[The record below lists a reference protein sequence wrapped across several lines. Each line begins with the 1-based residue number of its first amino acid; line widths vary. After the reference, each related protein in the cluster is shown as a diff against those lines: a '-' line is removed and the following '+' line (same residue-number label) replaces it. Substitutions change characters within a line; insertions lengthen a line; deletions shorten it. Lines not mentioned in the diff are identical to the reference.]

1 MEHTLNKVFHGFYK
15 DSVALMR
22 LSRDLAAM
30 DGVNEAALMMGTPSN
45 KQILKDAGLLADSG
59 AAAEGGDLIL
69 AVRAKDSDAAQN
81 AADTI
86 EPQIMSQMRAAT
98 GDTIWQPQ
106 TIRAAAKAN
115 PDANLTLISVPGEF
129 AAAEARKALNRG
141 LHVMMFSDNVSIEDE
156 ISLKVQAREQGVLM
170 MGPDCGTAILD
181 GVPLAFANK
190 VTTGDIGIIGASGT
204 GIQEVTTLISN
215 NGGGISHAIGVG
227 GRDLKD
233 EIGGISTLMGIN
245 RLDADPATKHIVL
258 ISKPPGKNVLPRI
271 LERIGQ
277 SSKPFTVCFIGATDL
292 ELPANAMVAR
302 TLKDA
307 AQAALGGGAFG
318 KPAISGT
325 SLPKDRTGIRGL
337 YSGGTLAAET
347 QLILLDAGLN
357 VASNAAVPGSRSLS
371 DDGNAHKIIDLG
383 DDEYTQGRPHPMIN
397 PEIRREPLAAALADS
412 TVGVVLIDIVI
423 GYGAHPDPAGQLAEM
438 LRTMQGTDCPT
449 IIASVTGTEQDPQV
463 RSSQINTLQTAGIHV
478 AGSNAD
484 AAIAALNLLGIN
496 S

>member
-1 MEHTLNKVFHGFYK
+1 MEHTLNKVFQGFYK

-22 LSRDLAAM
+22 LSRDLAVM
-30 DGVNEAALMMGTPSN
+30 DGVNEAALMMGSPSN
-45 KQILKDAGLLADSG
+45 KQILKDAGLLADNG
-59 AAAEGGDLIL
+59 AAAEGADLIL
-69 AVRAKDSDAAQN
+69 AVRAKDFDAAQN

-86 EPQIMSQMRAAT
+86 EPQIMSQMRVAT
-98 GDTIWQPQ
+98 GDTVWQPQ

-115 PDANLTLISVPGEF
+115 PDANLALISVPGEF
-129 AAAEARKALNRG
+129 AAAEARKAISRG

-156 ISLKVQAREQGVLM
+156 INLKVQAREQGVLM

-190 VTTGDIGIIGASGT
+190 VTTGDIGIVGASGT

-233 EIGGISTLMGIN
+233 EIGGISTLVGIN

-271 LERIGQ
+271 MERIGQ
-277 SSKPFTVCFIGATDL
+277 SFKPFTVCFIGATDL
-292 ELPANAMVAR
+292 ELPANAMAAR

-307 AQAALGGGAFG
+307 AQAALGGGAFEE
-318 KPAISGT
+318 PAISGT

-357 VASNAAVPGSRSLS
+357 VTSNAAVPGSGSLS

-383 DDEYTQGRPHPMIN
+383 DDEYTQGRPHPMID

-423 GYGAHPDPAGQLAEM
+423 GYGAHPDPAGQLSEM

-463 RSSQINTLQTAGIHV
+463 RSSQINTLQAAGIHV

>member
-271 LERIGQ
+271 MERIGQ